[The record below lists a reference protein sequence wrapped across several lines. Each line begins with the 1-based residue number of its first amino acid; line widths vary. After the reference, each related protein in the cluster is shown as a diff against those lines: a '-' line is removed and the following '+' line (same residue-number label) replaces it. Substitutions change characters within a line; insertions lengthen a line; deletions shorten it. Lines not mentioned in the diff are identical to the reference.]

1 MLLRKENWM
10 TNCLEYSS
18 DQERYEKERLAY
30 RVYVAKV
37 FRFIFKNVFDELLF
51 VRTLSVKGVR
61 WNLCIDSGKKE
72 FIRYRLY
79 VKGDNISPFYI
90 FMEFSKDQVNL
101 IDRYFPNFDDWKK
114 YNGAG
119 RNYFYYTDFPVKSM
133 IEAAIGETILHSLD
147 GQFGNFEIFL
157 EDYIG
162 NMTSFFKASSIEE
175 LKIKIDLESI

>member
-1 MLLRKENWM
+1 MLQRKENWM
-10 TNCLEYSS
+10 ANYLEYSS

-30 RVYVAKV
+30 RVYAAKV

-61 WNLCIDSGKKE
+61 WNLYIDSGKKE

-79 VKGDNISPFYI
+79 VKGDNISPFYLS
-90 FMEFSKDQVNL
+90 MEFFKDQVNF
-101 IDRYFPNFDDWKK
+101 IDRHFPNFDDWKK
-114 YNGAG
+114 YDGLG

-147 GQFGNFEIFL
+147 SQFGNFEIFL
-157 EDYIG
+157 DDYMG

>member
-1 MLLRKENWM
+1 M
-10 TNCLEYSS
+10 TNYLKDAS

-30 RVYVAKV
+30 RVYAAKV

-51 VRTLSVKGVR
+51 VRTLFVKGVR
-61 WNLCIDSGKKE
+61 WDLCIDSGKKE

-79 VKGDNISPFYI
+79 VKGDNISPFYLS
-90 FMEFSKDQVNL
+90 MEFFKDQVNF
-101 IDRYFPNFDDWKK
+101 IDRHFPNFDDWKK

-133 IEAAIGETILHSLD
+133 IEAAIGETILRSLD

-162 NMTSFFKASSIEE
+162 NMTPFFKACSIEE

>member
-10 TNCLEYSS
+10 TNYLEYSS
-18 DQERYEKERLAY
+18 DQERYEKERFAY
-30 RVYVAKV
+30 RVYAAKV

-61 WNLCIDSGKKE
+61 WDLCIDSGKKE

-147 GQFGNFEIFL
+147 SQFGNFEIFL

-162 NMTSFFKASSIEE
+162 NMTSFFKTSSVEE

>member
-10 TNCLEYSS
+10 TICLECSS
-18 DQERYEKERLAY
+18 GQERHEKERLAY
-30 RVYVAKV
+30 RVYAAKV
-37 FRFIFKNVFDELLF
+37 FRFIFKNAFDKLLF
-51 VRTLSVKGVR
+51 VRTLCVKGVR
-61 WNLCIDSGKKE
+61 WDLCIDAGKKE
-72 FIRYRLY
+72 WLC
-79 VKGDNISPFYI
+79 VKGDNISPFYLS
-90 FMEFSKDQVNL
+90 MEFFKDQVNL
-101 IDRYFPNFDDWKK
+101 IDRHFPNFDDWKK

-119 RNYFYYTDFPVKSM
+119 TNYFYYTDFPVKSM

-162 NMTSFFKASSIEE
+162 NKTSFFKASSIEE

>member
-1 MLLRKENWM
+1 MLLRKGNWM
-10 TNCLEYSS
+10 ASCLECSS
-18 DQERYEKERLAY
+18 DQERHEKERLAH
-30 RVYVAKV
+30 RVYAAKV
-37 FRFIFKNVFDELLF
+37 FRFVFKNAFDKLLF

-61 WNLCIDSGKKE
+61 WDLCIDNGKKE
-72 FIRYRLY
+72 WQKEWLC

-119 RNYFYYTDFPVKSM
+119 TNYFYYTDFPVKSM

-157 EDYIG
+157 EDYNG
-162 NMTSFFKASSIEE
+162 NMKSFFKASSIEE

>member
-1 MLLRKENWM
+1 M
-10 TNCLEYSS
+10 TNYLKDAS

-30 RVYVAKV
+30 RVYAAKLFKFV
-37 FRFIFKNVFDELLF
+37 FKNVFDELLF
-51 VRTLSVKGVR
+51 VRTLSIKGVR
-61 WNLCIDSGKKE
+61 WDLCIDIGKKE

-79 VKGDNISPFYI
+79 VKGDNISPFYLS
-90 FMEFSKDQVNL
+90 MEFSKYQLNL
-101 IDRYFPNFDDWKK
+101 IDRYFTNFADRKK
-114 YNGAG
+114 YDGAC

-147 GQFGNFEIFL
+147 SQSGNFEIFL

-162 NMTSFFKASSIEE
+162 NKTSFFKASSIEE